1 MAKINKKVWYS
12 VFSVLIIMT
21 AVFFG
26 TFSYFTATRTAEET
40 SFIVGTIDLDVR
52 SGNIPLESFIIENL
66 GEDYEMR
73 GEKEWTIKNTGSLP
87 GRLLIKLDNIEN
99 INGGCNDQKRRE
111 RPNCDREDFGV
122 LGGYINFG
130 IWLDKKEMATSTLA
144 NEDINIIRDKWNDL
158 PSIVLRPN
166 EQRTVKASWFANPDE
181 YGNEIQADEVRF
193 DISFRLVQRIESGIP
208 KEL

>member
-1 MAKINKKVWYS
+1 MNKKVLYS
-12 VFSVLIIMT
+12 VISVVIIIV

-26 TFSYFTATRTAEET
+26 TFSFFTATRTAEET

-52 SGNIPLESFIIENL
+52 SDNIPLESFIIENL

-73 GEKEWTIKNTGSLP
+73 GEKEWTVKNTGTLP
-87 GRLLIKLDNIEN
+87 GRLLIRLNNIEN

-122 LGGYINFG
+122 LGEYINFKVY
-130 IWLDKKEMATSTLA
+130 LDNREMATSSLA
-144 NEDINIIRDKWNDL
+144 NEDVDIIKNKWDNISPI
-158 PSIVLRPN
+158 ILRPG
-166 EQRTVKASWFANPDE
+166 EQKIIKVSWSANPDE

-193 DISFRLVQRIESGIP
+193 DISFRLIQRIEAGIP
-208 KEL
+208 REE